1 VPDVPYPKSQPPTRR
16 EVASARL
23 GSTLDRLARA
33 FRVTLTGYAE
43 NHSVRR
49 SVLYLIAAGGIGIAM
64 SIDSVVPS
72 VTALIALMLL
82 ALTDAV
88 VEL

>member
-1 VPDVPYPKSQPPTRR
+1 MPDVPFPKPVPPTRR
-16 EVASARL
+16 EATAARVS
-23 GSTLDRLARA
+23 GSLDRLARLA
-33 FRVTLTGYAE
+33 RLTLTGYAE

-49 SVLYLIAAGGIGIAM
+49 SVLYLVAAGGIGIAM
-64 SIDSVVPS
+64 SVQSVVPS
-72 VTALIALMLL
+72 VIALVAIMLL